1 MKNNWVI
8 KYKNIVGVAL
18 ILLGL
23 FVTVGTAGSLELN
36 NITIGEGLWLIVSGL
51 ITGASGLCKNDF
63 HFSVIDCVRGDIVG
77 DVSTYG

>member
-1 MKNNWVI
+1 MTNSWVI

-51 ITGASGLCKNDF
+51 ITGASGL
-63 HFSVIDCVRGDIVG
+63 VI
-77 DVSTYG
+77 YNM

>member
-23 FVTVGTAGSLELN
+23 FVAVGAAGSLELN
-36 NITIGEGLWLIVSGL
+36 NITISEGLLLIASGL
-51 ITGASGLCKNDF
+51 ITGVSGL
-63 HFSVIDCVRGDIVG
+63 VI
-77 DVSTYG
+77 YNM

>member
-23 FVTVGTAGSLELN
+23 FVAVGAAGSLELN
-36 NITIGEGLWLIVSGL
+36 NITIGEGLLLIASGL
-51 ITGASGLCKNDF
+51 ITGVSGL
-63 HFSVIDCVRGDIVG
+63 VI
-77 DVSTYG
+77 YNM

>member
-8 KYKNIVGVAL
+8 KYKNMVGVTL

-51 ITGASGLCKNDF
+51 ITGASGL
-63 HFSVIDCVRGDIVG
+63 VI
-77 DVSTYG
+77 YNM

>member
-51 ITGASGLCKNDF
+51 ITGASGL
-63 HFSVIDCVRGDIVG
+63 VI
-77 DVSTYG
+77 YNMYME

>member
-8 KYKNIVGVAL
+8 EYKNIVGVAL

-23 FVTVGTAGSLELN
+23 FVVVGAAGSLELN

-51 ITGASGLCKNDF
+51 ITGVSGL
-63 HFSVIDCVRGDIVG
+63 VI
-77 DVSTYG
+77 YNM

>member
-23 FVTVGTAGSLELN
+23 FVIVGTAGSLELN
-36 NITIGEGLWLIVSGL
+36 NITIGEGLLLIASGL
-51 ITGASGLCKNDF
+51 ITGASGL
-63 HFSVIDCVRGDIVG
+63 VI
-77 DVSTYG
+77 YNM

>member
-1 MKNNWVI
+1 MENNWVI

-23 FVTVGTAGSLELN
+23 FVAVGAAGSLELN

-51 ITGASGLCKNDF
+51 ITGVSGL
-63 HFSVIDCVRGDIVG
+63 VI
-77 DVSTYG
+77 YNM

>member
-23 FVTVGTAGSLELN
+23 FVTVGAAGSLELN

-51 ITGASGLCKNDF
+51 ITGASGL
-63 HFSVIDCVRGDIVG
+63 VI
-77 DVSTYG
+77 YNM

>member
-1 MKNNWVI
+1 MKNNWVV

-36 NITIGEGLWLIVSGL
+36 NITIGEGLWLIASGL
-51 ITGASGLCKNDF
+51 VTGASGL
-63 HFSVIDCVRGDIVG
+63 VI
-77 DVSTYG
+77 YNM

>member
-8 KYKNIVGVAL
+8 KYKNVVGVAL

-51 ITGASGLCKNDF
+51 ITGASGL
-63 HFSVIDCVRGDIVG
+63 VI
-77 DVSTYG
+77 YNM

>member
-1 MKNNWVI
+1 MKNSWVI

-36 NITIGEGLWLIVSGL
+36 NITIVEGLWLIVSGL
-51 ITGASGLCKNDF
+51 ITGASGL
-63 HFSVIDCVRGDIVG
+63 VI
-77 DVSTYG
+77 YNM

>member
-36 NITIGEGLWLIVSGL
+36 NITLGEGLWLSVSGL
-51 ITGASGLCKNDF
+51 ITGASGL
-63 HFSVIDCVRGDIVG
+63 VI
-77 DVSTYG
+77 YNM

>member
-8 KYKNIVGVAL
+8 EYKNIVGVAL

-23 FVTVGTAGSLELN
+23 FVVVGAAGSLELN

-51 ITGASGLCKNDF
+51 ITGVSGV
-63 HFSVIDCVRGDIVG
+63 VI
-77 DVSTYG
+77 YNM

>member
-23 FVTVGTAGSLELN
+23 FVAVGAAGSLELN
-36 NITIGEGLWLIVSGL
+36 NITIVEGLLLIASGL
-51 ITGASGLCKNDF
+51 ITGASGL
-63 HFSVIDCVRGDIVG
+63 VI
-77 DVSTYG
+77 YNM

>member
-23 FVTVGTAGSLELN
+23 FITVGTAGSLELDTV
-36 NITIGEGLWLIVSGL
+36 TIGEGLLLLICGL
-51 ITGASGLCKNDF
+51 VTGAS
-63 HFSVIDCVRGDIVG
+63 
-77 DVSTYG
+77 

>member
-51 ITGASGLCKNDF
+51 ITVASGL
-63 HFSVIDCVRGDIVG
+63 VI
-77 DVSTYG
+77 YNM

>member
-23 FVTVGTAGSLELN
+23 FITIGSAGSLELDN
-36 NITIGEGLWLIVSGL
+36 VTLGEGLLLLVSGL
-51 ITGASGLCKNDF
+51 VTGASGL
-63 HFSVIDCVRGDIVG
+63 VI
-77 DVSTYG
+77 YNM

>member
-23 FVTVGTAGSLELN
+23 FVAVGAAGSLELN
-36 NITIGEGLWLIVSGL
+36 NITIGEGLLLIASGL
-51 ITGASGLCKNDF
+51 ITGASGL
-63 HFSVIDCVRGDIVG
+63 VI
-77 DVSTYG
+77 YNM

>member
-36 NITIGEGLWLIVSGL
+36 NITIGEGLWLIISGL
-51 ITGASGLCKNDF
+51 ITGASGL
-63 HFSVIDCVRGDIVG
+63 VI
-77 DVSTYG
+77 YNM